1 MEAMSP
7 EAPSDSPTLE
17 NNVTVLLANWKA
29 GDAAA
34 REALLPAVYQ
44 ELRQLAASYL
54 RKERANHTLQST
66 ALVHEAY
73 MRLVDQKVSW
83 NSRSHFF
90 GVAAQL
96 MRRILC
102 DHARSKGRAK
112 RGSGVAPISLDEKNW
127 AEFHAAAA
135 NVREDLVALDD
146 ALEQLAK
153 LDPVQCQV
161 VEMRFFS
168 GMTVEE
174 TAEVLGISPA
184 TVKRYWVTARAFLA
198 REMGAAA
205 PKDE

>member
-1 MEAMSP
+1 MTKDP
-7 EAPSDSPTLE
+7 ERSAAEP
-17 NNVTVLLANWKA
+17 VTVLLANWKA

-44 ELRQLAASYL
+44 ELRQLAAGYL
-54 RKERANHTLQST
+54 RRERSNHTLQST

-90 GVAAQL
+90 GVAAQF

-102 DHARSKGRAK
+102 DHARAKGRAK
-112 RGSGVAPISLDEKNW
+112 RGSGVSPVSLDEKNW
-127 AEFHAAAA
+127 AEFHAAAS

-146 ALEQLAK
+146 ALNRLAE

-205 PKDE
+205 DRAE